1 MASNQAVMAETLGMA
16 AAADRAG
23 PIDDGDLVARHRA
36 GDASAFDELVAR
48 HQHRVAALAHRLLG
62 WPDDVDDVVQD
73 VFLAALKGLP
83 RFGGRSWLS
92 TWLTSI
98 TVNACR
104 SRQRRRASWLRRLA
118 GVRGTREPE
127 AWNVAPAP
135 EGEFEAGDEVRRA
148 VQSLPGK
155 YREVLVLRYL
165 EELSVRDVSQILG
178 VPTNTVDVRL
188 SRARARLRDR
198 LGSLLGRFEP

>member
-16 AAADRAG
+16 AAADLAV

-36 GDASAFDELVAR
+36 GDPSAFDELVVR

-83 RFGGRSWLS
+83 RFDGRSRLT
-92 TWLTSI
+92 TWLTAI

-127 AWNVAPAP
+127 AWNVAPP
-135 EGEFEAGDEVRRA
+135 PQGEFEAGDEVRRA

-155 YREVLVLRYL
+155 YREVVVLRYL
-165 EELSVRDVSQILG
+165 EELSVREVAEALG
-178 VPTNTVDVRL
+178 VPTNTVEVRL
-188 SRARARLRDR
+188 SRARERLRIR
-198 LGSLLGRFEP
+198 LASLMRRDER